1 MNVFLM
7 LKLEEEQKKICS
19 GKNSKK
25 NEPLKSREPPNK
37 IHHTIINK

>member
-7 LKLEEEQKKICS
+7 LKLDEEQKKICS

-25 NEPLKSREPPNK
+25 NDPPKPKEPPVK
-37 IHHTIINK
+37 IHYNIIHK